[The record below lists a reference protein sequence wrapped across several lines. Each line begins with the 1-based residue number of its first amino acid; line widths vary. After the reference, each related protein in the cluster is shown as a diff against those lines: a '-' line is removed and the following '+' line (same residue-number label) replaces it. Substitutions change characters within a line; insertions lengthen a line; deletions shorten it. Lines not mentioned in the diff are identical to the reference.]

1 VIYKPLDNYFLEAS
15 SSNGNKPGT
24 GVFLTSSAE
33 PLAYG
38 AAQLAASTW
47 THLAMTYDGATL
59 KIYVN
64 GTLATSTPQSGT
76 MTASTNALQ
85 IGGDTT
91 YGQYFKGLIDEVRVY
106 NIALTQAQIQSDMAT
121 ALP

>member
-1 VIYKPLDNYFLEAS
+1 
-15 SSNGNKPGT
+15 
-24 GVFLTSSAE
+24 
-33 PLAYG
+33 
-38 AAQLAASTW
+38 
-47 THLAMTYDGATL
+47 L

-64 GTLATSTPQSGT
+64 GALVTSTTQTGT
-76 MTASTNALQ
+76 ITTSTNALQ

-106 NIALTQAQIQSDMAT
+106 NIALTQAQIQTDMAT